1 MDECVT
7 KTTISLWMG
16 STQGSNLHASGPG
29 RLQQGDLTIDRAIRV
44 VRPRQVAAA
53 DQELLDDLPAG
64 KNKGFLEELCPA
76 FQAERMVH
84 IQPADFGVLTRAWAG
99 RTVLQWEDYRHGL
112 IIRLP

>member
-1 MDECVT
+1 MDEWLT

-64 KNKGFLEELCPA
+64 KNKGFLEELCPV
-76 FQAERMVH
+76 FQAERMVR
-84 IQPADFGVLTRAWAG
+84 IQPALEGTEFRA
-99 RTVLQWEDYRHGL
+99 
-112 IIRLP
+112 